1 MVANET
7 GLKHRPSGGK
17 GMGGGGR
24 KLPLSPNPLEGTMKR
39 RMKIERR

>member
-17 GMGGGGR
+17 GMGGGR